1 MVITKI
7 SMIKL
12 GAKHVEPPF
21 IEFGQ
26 IYTILYFLYFTVVM
40 YSGTYFENCFVELNI
55 WRENNIKII
64 PVPEHIDLVKFK
76 NSLINYLYNI
86 QAPIGTRM
94 TYLRLIRNSDNKDE
108 LDMCV
113 MSLVYDSKEVKLKL
127 IRELSRLKEE
137 GHIGEDHYITV
148 LDNIKYIHDSVK
160 MQLYKNYGYNKD
172 KYDPI
177 RYDIEYLFRFY
188 TDDPKAY
195 RTFDAMSL

>member
-1 MVITKI
+1 
-7 SMIKL
+7 
-12 GAKHVEPPF
+12 
-21 IEFGQ
+21 
-26 IYTILYFLYFTVVM
+26 
-40 YSGTYFENCFVELNI
+40 
-55 WRENNIKII
+55 
-64 PVPEHIDLVKFK
+64 VPEHIDLVKFK